1 MDIPRRLDRTRTVRS
16 QAVLTTALLPPGS
29 RPRKNLD
36 SCGKPS
42 KSNSGKGI
50 SMVRDE
56 HAIAG
61 CNDRARVAG
70 VDIAVPVFAKTKA
83 KTTTKTV

>member
-1 MDIPRRLDRTRTVRS
+1 MTKRRTIAA
-16 QAVLTTALLPPGS
+16 AVFAVGS
-29 RPRKNLD
+29 ERKNLD

-42 KSNSGKGI
+42 KSNNGKGI

-56 HAIAG
+56 HAIAE

-70 VDIAVPVFAKTKA
+70 VDIAVPVSAKTKA

>member
-1 MDIPRRLDRTRTVRS
+1 MTKGRS
-16 QAVLTTALLPPGS
+16 VGPLSPAVVFQ
-29 RPRKNLD
+29 RKNLD

-56 HAIAG
+56 HAIAE

-70 VDIAVPVFAKTKA
+70 VDIAVPVSAKTKA

>member
-1 MDIPRRLDRTRTVRS
+1 MTRRCRTTP
-16 QAVLTTALLPPGS
+16 LLPPRS
-29 RPRKNLD
+29 CRRKNLD

-56 HAIAG
+56 HAIAA
-61 CNDRARVAG
+61 CDDRARVAG
-70 VDIAVPVFAKTKA
+70 VDITVPVSAKTKA

>member
-1 MDIPRRLDRTRTVRS
+1 MAPCACQRR
-16 QAVLTTALLPPGS
+16 
-29 RPRKNLD
+29 RKNLD

-50 SMVRDE
+50 SMVHDE
-56 HAIAG
+56 HAIAA

-70 VDIAVPVFAKTKA
+70 LDIAVPVSAKTKA

>member
-1 MDIPRRLDRTRTVRS
+1 MTIRRSIAAAAFVC
-16 QAVLTTALLPPGS
+16 GS
-29 RPRKNLD
+29 ERKNLD

-56 HAIAG
+56 HAIADRS
-61 CNDRARVAG
+61 DRARVAG
-70 VDIAVPVFAKTKA
+70 VDIAVPVSSKTKA

>member
-1 MDIPRRLDRTRTVRS
+1 MTKYPGFR
-16 QAVLTTALLPPGS
+16 PPLS
-29 RPRKNLD
+29 PAACSRKNLD

-56 HAIAG
+56 HAIAA

-70 VDIAVPVFAKTKA
+70 VDIAVPVSAKTKA

>member
-1 MDIPRRLDRTRTVRS
+1 MRS
-16 QAVLTTALLPPGS
+16 PLSPAGS
-29 RPRKNLD
+29 ERKNLD

-56 HAIAG
+56 HAIAE

-70 VDIAVPVFAKTKA
+70 VDIAVPVSSKTKA

>member
-1 MDIPRRLDRTRTVRS
+1 MTKRRS
-16 QAVLTTALLPPGS
+16 IAAAAFAS
-29 RPRKNLD
+29 CFERKNLD

-56 HAIAG
+56 HAIANR
-61 CNDRARVAG
+61 NDRARVAG
-70 VDIAVPVFAKTKA
+70 VDIAVPVSAKTKA